1 MSSKSI
7 ITVQRLSKHY
17 DNHKILENVDVDIFE
32 SDFTVIMGPSGA
44 GKSTLLQ
51 NISTM
56 DKPTNGKVLFNH
68 QDLTQFTDKKLSQF
82 RKKEIGFIFQ
92 SFNLIDHLSVL
103 ENVCLPGFLLHSK
116 SKQQVVKRARQL
128 LTNLGLSGQI
138 DHAITHLSGGQK
150 QRVAIARSLI
160 NQPKL
165 LFADEPTGALDST
178 AGTEVLDSLTL
189 NNQNGQTIVMVTH
202 DLKAAL
208 RADRILFIKDGKI
221 FGDRKFF
228 PYDVDQIETR
238 RTEITSWL
246 EEMGW

>member
-17 DNHKILENVDVDIFE
+17 DNHKILENVDIDIFE

-138 DHAITHLSGGQK
+138 DQAITHLSGGQK

-221 FGDRKFF
+221 FGDRKFS

>member
-1 MSSKSI
+1 MPDNSI
-7 ITVQRLSKHY
+7 ITVQQLSKHY
-17 DNHKILENVDVDIFE
+17 DNHKILENVDIEIFE

-56 DKPTNGKVLFNH
+56 DKPTNGKVLFNQ

-128 LTNLGLSGQI
+128 LTSLRLSGQI
-138 DHAITHLSGGQK
+138 DQAITHLSGGQK

-221 FGDRKFF
+221 FGDRKFTS
-228 PYDVDQIETR
+228 YDANQIETR

>member
-1 MSSKSI
+1 MSKSNI
-7 ITVQRLSKHY
+7 IKVQQLSKHY
-17 DNHKILENVDVDIFE
+17 ENHKILENIDLDIFE

-56 DKPTNGKVLFNH
+56 DKPTSGKVIFNQ

-82 RKKEIGFIFQ
+82 RKKDIGFIFQ
-92 SFNLIDHLSVL
+92 SFNLIEHLSVL
-103 ENVCLPGFLLHSK
+103 ENVCLPGLLLKSE
-116 SKQQVVKRARQL
+116 SKQQVIQRAKQL
-128 LTNLGLSGQI
+128 LTGLGLDGHMDQ
-138 DHAITHLSGGQK
+138 AITHLSGGQK

-160 NQPKL
+160 NQPKI

-178 AGTEVLDSLTL
+178 SGIEVLDSLTL

-221 FGDRKFF
+221 FGDRNFT
-228 PYDVDQIETR
+228 PYDASQIKAR
-238 RTEITSWL
+238 RTEIESWL
-246 EEMGW
+246 QEMGW